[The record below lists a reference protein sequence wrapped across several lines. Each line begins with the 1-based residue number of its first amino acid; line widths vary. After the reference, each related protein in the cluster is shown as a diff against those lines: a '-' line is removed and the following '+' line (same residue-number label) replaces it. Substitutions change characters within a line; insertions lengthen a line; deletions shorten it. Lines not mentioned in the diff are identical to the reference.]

1 MTVTRPTAGIPRMAR
16 KQAADPHLRLYGLI
30 DREQVLTPA
39 GLEPLARASFTGGM
53 TCNEADAALTRAGP
67 GFPERAV
74 GDGHARPTVRYL
86 NVSAGPGGCYSAGSR
101 CRGVILADRLEDAP
115 IDVEQGG
122 PWRLIIP
129 EGKLY
134 NSVKWVDAIEFAAFP
149 NNSAERIAACAPGS
163 RREMPPRPHRSP
175 DALRASSHRLSS

>member
-1 MTVTRPTAGIPRMAR
+1 MTVTRPTAGVPRMAR

-53 TCNEADAALTRAGP
+53 TCNEAGRRPDARWTGVPLSGLLGMVTP
-67 GFPERAV
+67 
-74 GDGHARPTVRYL
+74 DPTVRYL
-86 NVSAGPGGCYSAGSR
+86 NVSAGPYAVAIPLDR
-101 CRGVILADRLEDAP
+101 VAEVILADRLEDAP

-134 NSVKWVDAIEFAAFP
+134 NSVKWVDAIEFAALP
-149 NNSAERIAACAPGS
+149 NNSAERIAASRARVAAIRAIPG
-163 RREMPPRPHRSP
+163 
-175 DALRASSHRLSS
+175 DL